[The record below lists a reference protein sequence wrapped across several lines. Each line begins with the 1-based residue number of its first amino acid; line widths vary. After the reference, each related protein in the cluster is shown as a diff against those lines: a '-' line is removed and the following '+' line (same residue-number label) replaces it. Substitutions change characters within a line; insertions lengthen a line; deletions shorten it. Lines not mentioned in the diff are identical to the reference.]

1 MLLCRRMSRAP
12 LGVRTPDATV
22 FIQTYWIQGQHH
34 GRLAFPAS
42 VFPVSFVSAASLS
55 VYFILASHFT
65 VYILFW
71 PPLRMFIRFCQ
82 FTFLSVSFWQ
92 SHLPVYSVLAVFIS
106 LSLSF
111 WSSLY
116 PSSQLYS
123 LLCPLLC
130 STRPCTSL
138 FHIFAPLLIYILFS
152 PSLFSVCSVLT
163 VVPPFR
169 FFISFFGST
178 SVPIYSFSFQP
189 LCLSVCLFCFGPTSV
204 RLLLSCPAT
213 LLVYFVLVS
222 PLNLSMN

>member
-92 SHLPVYSVLAVFIS
+92 SHLPVYSVLAVLFPS
-106 LSLSF
+106 LFRFGRLSTRLVSCTR
-111 WSSLY
+111 SSALY
-116 PSSQLYS
+116 SVLPVPVPVYFTYS
-123 LLCPLLC
+123 LLCLY
-130 STRPCTSL
+130 
-138 FHIFAPLLIYILFS
+138 IFCFRHPFS
-152 PSLFSVCSVLT
+152 PS
-163 VVPPFR
+163 VPF
-169 FFISFFGST
+169 
-178 SVPIYSFSFQP
+178 
-189 LCLSVCLFCFGPTSV
+189 
-204 RLLLSCPAT
+204 
-213 LLVYFVLVS
+213 
-222 PLNLSMN
+222 